1 MTHVDLPPWESGAVL
16 PKTRRNRARQWR
28 LRSRLLA
35 IIGISLTSVWSLV
48 AVWTLVDVRNELR
61 TVLDERLAA
70 SARMVGGLITQIP
83 AFENSD
89 DRTRSSVLDVVAPD
103 GLVCEVSL
111 LSDQA
116 VPQTM
121 ARTKGS
127 PSLAQAPEG
136 FSTRMFG
143 DQAWR
148 SYVLQQG
155 PYRIATAD
163 RVDLRRNLLRDVAL
177 AAGIPFAVAL
187 VGSLLI
193 LWFGISRGLSPIER
207 VRAALADRRPDDG
220 RPLPELH
227 APPELTPLVETIR
240 HLIERMRL
248 TIARERR
255 FTDDAAHELR
265 TPLTAVKTHLQVL
278 RLGMARPDDAQSAA
292 LRRAALDDAELGVVR
307 LQGTLEQLLL
317 LARLDGPVES
327 TAASSLSAARAAA
340 WHAIESAEG
349 GLCMGAGRV
358 ALDIS
363 RQEDYMLAVPEPLL
377 VSALRNLLDNALRYS
392 PPQST
397 VRLSVVRHDDR
408 SVRFRV
414 IDDGPGLSQADCSQA
429 VQRFW
434 RRGPSSHGSGLGLSI
449 VSEIARR
456 HGGSLHLEPGP
467 ASGLVANLLLPTG
480 GPDTVA

>member
-1 MTHVDLPPWESGAVL
+1 MTHANLPLDERGASA
-16 PKTRRNRARQWR
+16 PTRGRGARQWR

-48 AVWTLVDVRNELR
+48 AVWTLVDVRDELR

-70 SARMVGGLITQIP
+70 SARMVAGLMAQMP

-89 DRTRSSVLDVVAPD
+89 ARTWSSVLDVVAPD

-111 LSDQA
+111 LNDQA
-116 VPQTM
+116 VLQTM
-121 ARTKGS
+121 AKTKGS

-136 FSTRMFG
+136 FSTRTFG

-155 PYRIATAD
+155 PFRIATAD

-220 RPLPELH
+220 APLPELH

-240 HLIERMRL
+240 HLIERMRS

-327 TAASSLSAARAAA
+327 SATSLSAARSAA

-349 GLCMGAGRV
+349 GLRAGAGRV
-358 ALDIS
+358 ALEILGQD
-363 RQEDYMLAVPEPLL
+363 DYVLAVPEPLL

-392 PPQST
+392 LPESG
-397 VRLSVVRHDDR
+397 VRLSVERQDHR

-414 IDDGPGLSQADCSQA
+414 VDEGPGMSQADCGQA

-449 VSEIARR
+449 VNEMARR

-467 ASGLVANLLLPTG
+467 STGLVATLVLPTG
-480 GPDTVA
+480 GPDMLA